1 MAIATIGAF
10 ALGEYP
16 EAVAVMLFYSVGEV
30 FQTIAV
36 SRAKGNIKAINPIHL
51 LMHIMSLCIFPFVGR
66 PVFMHV
72 TGTDM
77 SGFENLMEE
86 RKNIIAD
93 SVIQLIKK

>member
-1 MAIATIGAF
+1 
-10 ALGEYP
+10 
-16 EAVAVMLFYSVGEV
+16 
-30 FQTIAV
+30 
-36 SRAKGNIKAINPIHL
+36 
-51 LMHIMSLCIFPFVGR
+51 MHIMSLCIFPFVGR